1 MTLHSQI
8 TPSVR
13 NQDAYRSIHF
23 YGFKLQT
30 YTPEESRALENL
42 YLNGWPTRPG
52 DGMAQARKTELRD
65 IRQRKNKPAKKAPEA
80 EAQPDDLIVERIKDL
95 MRDNRERT
103 VNDIATALRIQHDQ
117 IYNNARRMA
126 YGGWLT
132 SSGANVG
139 PAIYQWIGKP
149 RANPYAARDASR
161 EEKQAEALRQRRA
174 DYSVGPARYQPRART
189 TRPFL
194 RVFSSTARQPCA
206 ADASNAIRYWCSF
219 PTAVA
224 RCWWPPM
231 WPRAGWTLKG
241 SKP

>member
-8 TPSVR
+8 TPSAR

-103 VNDIATALRIQHDQ
+103 FEDIATALRIQRDQ
-117 IYNNARRMA
+117 ASNNARRMA
-126 YGGWLT
+126 YIGWLT
-132 SSGANVG
+132 SSGSNLG

-149 RANPYAARDASR
+149 RSNPYSARDASR
-161 EEKQAEALRQRRA
+161 EEKQAEALRQRHEKMVVL
-174 DYSVGPARYQPRART
+174 SKTMRT
-189 TRPFL
+189 AEIAAKYGVTRHTVNL
-194 RVFSSTARQPCA
+194 WMKTARA
-206 ADASNAIRYWCSF
+206 AGYPVPHFDCQGRPI
-219 PTAVA
+219 VA
-224 RCWWPPM
+224 E
-231 WPRAGWTLKG
+231 AAE
-241 SKP
+241 